1 MFKKFDVKAA
11 LADLRK
17 ADDGENDHDLAHL
30 VEDVGY
36 RGCWLPS
43 AYSIQGTHKQKKE
56 SKE

>member
-17 ADDGENDHDLAHL
+17 ADDGEDDHDLAHL

-43 AYSIQGTHKQKKE
+43 AYSIQGTHKTMKE
-56 SKE
+56 S

>member
-1 MFKKFDVKAA
+1 MFKQFDVKAA
-11 LADLRK
+11 LTDLGK
-17 ADDGENDHDLAHL
+17 ADDGEDDHDLAHL

-43 AYSIQGTHKQKKE
+43 VYSIQNTQIKE